1 MHLRKLYN
9 IFKNIIR
16 LIYSSRHDSVNW
28 SFVAEV
34 KYDSTISNKSKINSP
49 SHLNFVSIGDYT
61 YLAQN
66 SWVSYATIGKFC
78 SIGPNFFCGWG
89 IHPTNGISTS
99 PIFYSTKKQNGFS
112 LVNKDKIEERKYIN
126 IGNDVFIGAN
136 VTILD
141 GVSIG
146 DGAII
151 GSNSLVT
158 KDVPAYAIVGGVP
171 AKMIRFRFEK
181 DQINKLLS
189 IQWWDWDCDKLSK
202 IEESFFDIDAFLNK
216 Q

>member
-1 MHLRKLYN
+1 MRLKKIYN
-9 IFKNIIR
+9 IFKNFIR

-34 KYDSTISNKSKINSP
+34 KYDSNISNKSKINAP
-49 SHLNFVSIGDYT
+49 AHLNFVSIGDYT

-66 SWVSYATIGKFC
+66 AWISYAIIGKFC

-112 LVNKDKIEERKYIN
+112 LVNEDKIIERQYIN

-141 GVSIG
+141 GVTVG

-158 KDVPAYAIVGGVP
+158 KDVPSYAIVGGVP
-171 AKMIRFRFEK
+171 AKVLRFRFEK
-181 DQINKLLS
+181 DQISKLLS
-189 IQWWDWDCDKLSK
+189 IQWWNWDHDKLSN
-202 IEESFFDIDAFLNK
+202 IEELFFDINAFLNK

>member
-9 IFKNIIR
+9 IFKNIAR

-34 KYDSTISNKSKINSP
+34 KYDSTISNKAKINSP
-49 SHLNFVSIGDYT
+49 SHLNFVTIGDYT

-66 SWVSYATIGKFC
+66 SWISYATIGKFC

-189 IQWWDWDCDKLSK
+189 IQWWDWNYDKLSK